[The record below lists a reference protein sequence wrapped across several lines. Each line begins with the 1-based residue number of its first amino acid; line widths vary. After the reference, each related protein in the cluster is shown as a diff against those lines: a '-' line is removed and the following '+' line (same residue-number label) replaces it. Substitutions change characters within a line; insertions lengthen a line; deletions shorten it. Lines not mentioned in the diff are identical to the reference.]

1 MLLSRYAYKQGTT
14 RPDEQC
20 ACLNHI
26 STLHGKSG
34 STTIC
39 TLIFTGFSAHAFA
52 EQQPSTN
59 MLSVKIQI
67 LVDAYSRTTSNHT
80 VQNVKLKYTN
90 PVKDIVHLVKLQPKC
105 QRTQQRRNICH
116 SHKEQNEHYSITQVN
131 HYCCNLKA
139 KLTKPQHMLK
149 QQCQMR
155 VLSVVLQTIKNSL
168 LLWSN
173 VRSSTVVVYVYH
185 QKGNLAKKQK
195 HSSYTQHN

>member
-1 MLLSRYAYKQGTT
+1 MKSSVISCGSKAGVAHTT
-14 RPDEQC
+14 LPDEQFKF
-20 ACLNHI
+20 AFLNNI
-26 STLHGKSG
+26 STLHCKSG

-67 LVDAYSRTTSNHT
+67 LVDAYSTTTSNQT

-90 PVKDIVHLVKLQPKC
+90 PVKRIVYSVKLQSKC
-105 QRTQQRRNICH
+105 QRTQQRRNICN
-116 SHKEQNEHYSITQVN
+116 SYKEQNEHHSITKVN

-139 KLTKPQHMLK
+139 KLTKPQ
-149 QQCQMR
+149 
-155 VLSVVLQTIKNSL
+155 VLSVVLQTIKNSS

-173 VRSSTVVVYVYH
+173 VRSSTVVVQLHH
-185 QKGNLAKKQK
+185 QKSNLAKKQK
-195 HSSYTQHN
+195 HSSCTQYN